1 MPLASDL
8 CLYEGICL
16 YEDICFYEDICLYE
30 VTSCGWSLQ
39 CWVDYGSV
47 CIFYCN
53 FTIVK
58 LPLKMVWNSSN
69 KLKAVFK
76 RKVLNDSFSGTGFF
90 SLFGHYYPAEILKNA
105 SDKI

>member
-1 MPLASDL
+1 
-8 CLYEGICL
+8 
-16 YEDICFYEDICLYE
+16 
-30 VTSCGWSLQ
+30 
-39 CWVDYGSV
+39 
-47 CIFYCN
+47 
-53 FTIVK
+53 
-58 LPLKMVWNSSN
+58 MVWNSSN